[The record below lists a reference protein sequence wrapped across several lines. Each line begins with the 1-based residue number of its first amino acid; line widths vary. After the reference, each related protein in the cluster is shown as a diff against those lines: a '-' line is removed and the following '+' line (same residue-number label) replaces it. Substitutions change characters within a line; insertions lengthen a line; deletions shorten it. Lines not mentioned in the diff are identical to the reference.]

1 MTMGQRILQAR
12 LAAGMSQRELAGE
25 EITRNML
32 SSLEHDAAS
41 PSIATLRYL
50 ARRLGRP
57 VSYFLGEDDS
67 SEGVAAFESGAWRK
81 SLELMTRAERRWL
94 EPLALL
100 REAELAVGN
109 GRIPYARELLE
120 RLEGLS
126 SPLYGP
132 ELRRKAAMLRCRCGI
147 SADIPEDNALLMK
160 AERALAE
167 KRYGD
172 AQRYLLARDHRDVH
186 WHHLMGECCFHT
198 GDYAAAKD
206 HYHRC
211 EEAFPVRQR
220 LEICYREL
228 EDFRMAYFYAKKG

>member
-1 MTMGQRILQAR
+1 MTMGQLILQAR
-12 LAAGMSQRELAGE
+12 LAAGLSQRELAGE

-32 SSLEHDAAS
+32 SSLEHDAAT

-57 VSYFLGEDDS
+57 VSYFFGEDES

-81 SLELMTRAERRWL
+81 SLELMTKAERRWL

-100 REAELAVGN
+100 REAELAFST
-109 GRIPYARELLE
+109 GRIPYALELLE

-132 ELRRKAAMLRCRCGI
+132 ELRRKAALVRSRCGV
-147 SADIPEDNALLMK
+147 ATDIPEDSALLLK

-167 KRYGD
+167 ERFSD
-172 AQRYLLARDHRDVH
+172 ALRYLLARDHRDAH
-186 WHHLMGECCFHT
+186 WHHLMGECRFRE
-198 GDYAAAKD
+198 GDYASAKE
-206 HYHRC
+206 HYHQC
-211 EEAFPVRQR
+211 EEHFDVRHR
-220 LEICYREL
+220 LEVCYREL
-228 EDFRMAYFYAKKG
+228 EDFRMAYFYAKKE

>member
-32 SSLEHDAAS
+32 SSLEHDAAT
-41 PSIATLRYL
+41 PSVATLRYL

-57 VSYFLGEDDS
+57 VSYFLGEDDF

-81 SLELMTRAERRWL
+81 SLELMTPAERRWL

-100 REAELAVGN
+100 REAEQAASN

-120 RLEGLS
+120 RLEGNT

-132 ELRRKAAMLRCRCGI
+132 ELRRKAAMIRCRCGI

-160 AERALAE
+160 AERALKE
-167 KRYGD
+167 KRFSD
-172 AQRYLLARDHRDVH
+172 AERYLLARDHRDAR
-186 WHHLMGECCFHT
+186 WHHLMGQCRFQA
-198 GDYAAAKD
+198 GDYAAAKE

-211 EEAFPVRQR
+211 EESYDVRSL

>member
-57 VSYFLGEDDS
+57 VSYFFGEDDS

-132 ELRRKAAMLRCRCGI
+132 ELRRKAAMIRCRCGV
-147 SADIPEDNALLMK
+147 STDIPEDSALLLK
-160 AERALAE
+160 AERALKE
-167 KRYGD
+167 KRFSD
-172 AQRYLLARDHRDVH
+172 AERYLLARDHRDAH

>member
-32 SSLEHDAAS
+32 SSLEHDAAT

-57 VSYFLGEDDS
+57 VSYFFGEDAA
-67 SEGVAAFESGAWRK
+67 SEGVAAFEAGAWRA
-81 SLELMTRAERRWL
+81 SLELMTPAERRWL
-94 EPLALL
+94 EPMALL
-100 REAELAVGN
+100 REAEQALGT

-120 RLEGLS
+120 RLEGLT

-132 ELRRKAAMLRCRCGI
+132 ELRRKAALVRCRCGV
-147 SADIPEDNALLMK
+147 SAEIPEDSTLLVK
-160 AERALAE
+160 AEQALA
-167 KRYGD
+167 RNRWDD
-172 AQRYLLARDHRDVH
+172 ARRYLLARDHRDER
-186 WHHLMGECCFHT
+186 WHHMMGICLFREK
-198 GDYAAAKD
+198 DYAAAKE
-206 HYHRC
+206 HFHQC
-211 EEAFPVRQR
+211 EDTFDVRR
-220 LEICYREL
+220 ELETCYLEL

>member
-12 LAAGMSQRELAGE
+12 LAAGMSQRELAGD

-32 SSLEHDAAS
+32 SSLEHDSAT

-57 VSYFLGEDDS
+57 VSYFLGDDDS

-81 SLELMTRAERRWL
+81 SLELMTPAEKRWL

-100 REAELAVGN
+100 RDAELAFST
-109 GRIPYARELLE
+109 GRIPYARSLLE

-132 ELRRKAAMLRCRCGI
+132 ELRRKAAMVRCRCGV
-147 SADIPEDNALLMK
+147 SAEVPEDSALLIK

-167 KRYGD
+167 KRWPD
-172 AQRYLLARDHRDVH
+172 AERYLLARDHRDAH
-186 WHHLMGECCFHT
+186 WHHLMAECRFHA
-198 GDYAAAKD
+198 GDYATAKD

-228 EDFRMAYFYAKKG
+228 EDFRMAYFYSKK